1 MASFYLTHAA
11 KADLKDIGRYTN
23 QQWGA
28 AQRDKYLTMLD
39 GCFQDLAAKPGLGR
53 DCSDIREGYHKYN
66 AGSHVI
72 FYRRVADDTIEVVR
86 ILHSRMDTERYLS
99 KPGLSRWST

>member
-11 KADLKDIGRYTN
+11 KTDLKEIGRYTRK
-23 QQWGA
+23 QWGA

-39 GCFQDLAAKPGLGR
+39 GCFQDLAAQPLRGQ
-53 DCSDIREGYHKYN
+53 DCSDIRAGYRKYN

-72 FYRRVADDTIEVVR
+72 FYRQASDAAIEIVR
-86 ILHSRMDTERYLS
+86 ILHGRMDTERHLLES
-99 KPGLSRWST
+99 